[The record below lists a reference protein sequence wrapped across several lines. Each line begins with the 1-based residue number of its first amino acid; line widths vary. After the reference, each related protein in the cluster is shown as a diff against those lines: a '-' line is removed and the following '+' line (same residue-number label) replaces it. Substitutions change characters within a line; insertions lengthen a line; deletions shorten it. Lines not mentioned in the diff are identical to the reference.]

1 MHAKGL
7 RVTASPLH
15 TETRFGS
22 LKLSACKH
30 SAPDIGLS
38 IRASGPQL
46 RNYSLLQS
54 LMQGQGGSMR
64 LTLLAG
70 CASGRWWAASWLQ

>member
-7 RVTASPLH
+7 SVTAIPFIL
-15 TETRFGS
+15 RQS
-22 LKLSACKH
+22 LGVSSSLPALH
-30 SAPDIGLS
+30 SAPGIGLS

-46 RNYSLLQS
+46 RYCSLLQS

-70 CASGRWWAASWLQ
+70 CASGRWWAASWLR